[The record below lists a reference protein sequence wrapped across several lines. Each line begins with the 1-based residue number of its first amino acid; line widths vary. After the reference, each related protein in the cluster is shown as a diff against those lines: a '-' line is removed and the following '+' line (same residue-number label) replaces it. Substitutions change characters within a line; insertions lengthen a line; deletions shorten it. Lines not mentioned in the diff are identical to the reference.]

1 MALLGKSTR
10 KTLRQNL
17 ARAGE
22 LRHDIVPGGEAGE
35 SLIDAIIGFNHARMA
50 GKQRNSAIDARACE
64 QLAALVRARGMV
76 GTVCMDGALC
86 AGTLACR
93 FGDDVYSLVNAHD
106 PAVDHFGMGN
116 ISRHLMILA
125 AIRAHARRFHLLG
138 GHFSSKRSCGALRV
152 PLDELMIYRSR
163 RAMLADVGGLVA
175 LALRSADYRLRVAI
189 EDLDA
194 PRPSGSDARIADR
207 ALRLI
212 RDAVHTLRR
221 LKTAQH

>member
-1 MALLGKSTR
+1 
-10 KTLRQNL
+10 
-17 ARAGE
+17 
-22 LRHDIVPGGEAGE
+22 
-35 SLIDAIIGFNHARMA
+35 
-50 GKQRNSAIDARACE
+50 
-64 QLAALVRARGMV
+64 
-76 GTVCMDGALC
+76 
-86 AGTLACR
+86 
-93 FGDDVYSLVNAHD
+93 
-106 PAVDHFGMGN
+106 MGN

-152 PLDELMIYRSR
+152 PLDELLIYRSR

-194 PRPSGSDARIADR
+194 PRPSGSDTRIADR

-212 RDAVHTLRR
+212 RDAVQALRR